1 VSGYTPRVGDRK
13 VPDPMSGYTPQVGDR
28 VTQDSW
34 PKDTFVTVTAVGEGR
49 FLARPDGQSVELSYV
64 LDWDWVKVPEP
75 VVYPERW
82 INVYPD
88 YLTKARWS
96 SMAAAERI
104 AVIHLAADGTL
115 TLHPVER
122 ES

>member
-1 VSGYTPRVGDRK
+1 
-13 VPDPMSGYTPQVGDR
+13 
-28 VTQDSW
+28 
-34 PKDTFVTVTAVGEGR
+34 
-49 FLARPDGQSVELSYV
+49 LARPDTQSVEVSYV
-64 LDWDWVKVPEP
+64 LDWYWVKVPDP
-75 VVYPERW
+75 PTYPERW

-88 YLTKARWS
+88 GIG
-96 SMAAAERI
+96 AELRTREGVDGTPGSPNRI

>member
-1 VSGYTPRVGDRK
+1 
-13 VPDPMSGYTPQVGDR
+13 MSGYTPQVGDR
-28 VTQDSW
+28 VRLLPWSQPW
-34 PKDTFVTVTAVGEGR
+34 ITVTAVGGHK
-49 FLARPDGQSVELSYV
+49 FLATDKSGIESSYYIEANW
-64 LDWDWVKVPEP
+64 LKVPEP

-82 INVYPD
+82 INVYRRATSVGH
-88 YLTKARWS
+88 YERL
-96 SMAAAERI
+96 AADSNSAGLGRI